1 MTTIHPISNID
12 DKSNLRTAI
21 NAAIRQVSDITGT
34 ITVAESGTIVLQNP
48 KIYPGSVIVLSPRD
62 TAASTARYYISTLN
76 DGQAQ
81 IVITGTGIFDYVISG
96 VR

>member
-1 MTTIHPISNID
+1 MATIQPISNIED
-12 DKSNLRTAI
+12 NSNLRTAI
-21 NAAIRQVSDITGT
+21 NAVIRQVSDISGT
-34 ITVAESGTIVLQNP
+34 ITVAASGTIVLQNP

-62 TAASTARYYISTLN
+62 IAASTAQYYISTLN

-81 IVITGTGIFDYVISG
+81 IVITGTGVFDYVISG